1 MKYSSSAI
9 NNQQVIVQR
18 KNVNFTVHEI
28 FNFTDLR
35 LREHTILK
43 YGQMQRMNHDIEP
56 LAYQK

>member
-43 YGQMQRMNHDIEP
+43 YGQLQR
-56 LAYQK
+56 K